1 MTVINVMSTKNK
13 LIILVLICISL
24 FLIFGCSDI
33 NDTSNAEENVSGTD
47 IQVSVPEFSSTSQL
61 RRALVKLTDEKVYRS
76 LYTEEWYASY
86 RGLVSQVNDFI
97 VSPPE
102 DDDEYISRGTELYRQ
117 ILVHKADAEYARR
130 DVPAVYIY
138 TDKEIG
144 REEYI
149 DARIYIIDSVDG
161 SYGDIVEDITIRV
174 RGNSTATA
182 DKKPYNIKFTEKTSV
197 LGMTEGRKWCLIANH
212 YDKTLMRNKLA
223 FDFSA
228 MCGDIASIQS
238 KYCDVYVNNTL
249 CGNYLITQPV
259 SDGTLD
265 LDTKNGDFLVERIIL
280 LEGENDFFLRD
291 GAGYVFDSPERS
303 ELSRSQQ
310 RDIIDFMKQVDDAI
324 ASGSEEKIKKLID
337 VDSFVSAYVIH
348 ELLKDCDMVTGSTYF
363 YRKDGIL
370 YAGPIWDMDLSTGNV
385 SHYYFQDK
393 YHIYNNADGYGD
405 KSWDSAS
412 GIWAQQEWYAS
423 LMKCKFFSNAV
434 KQKYT
439 DLADTIRGLYSDGGY
454 IDTLCE
460 TYEKTFARNYGEAG
474 WSVSRP
480 YCDFEDE
487 TPEPTYEGNVQVLK
501 DWLSRRDAYLR
512 EYLGIK

>member
-1 MTVINVMSTKNK
+1 MSTKNK
-13 LIILVLICISL
+13 LFILILICVSL
-24 FLIFGCSDI
+24 FLMFGCSQGSDA
-33 NDTSNAEENVSGTD
+33 SVGGENVSGTD
-47 IQVSVPEFSSTSQL
+47 IQVSVPEFSSASEL
-61 RRALVKLTDEKVYRS
+61 RRALVRLTDERVYRA
-76 LYTEEWYASY
+76 LYTEEWYSSY
-86 RGLVSQVNDFI
+86 RDLVSQVNDFVI
-97 VSPPE
+97 SPPE
-102 DDDEYISRGTELYRQ
+102 DDNECISQGTELYKQ
-117 ILVHKADAEYARR
+117 ILVLKANAEYARR
-130 DVPAVYIY
+130 DVPTVHIY
-138 TDKEIG
+138 ADREIG

-280 LEGENDFFLRD
+280 LEDENDFFLRG
-291 GAGYVFDSPERS
+291 GAGYVFDTPERN
-303 ELSRSQQ
+303 ELSHGQQ
-310 RDIIDFMKQVDDAI
+310 REIVDFMKQVDDAI
-324 ASGSEEKIKKLID
+324 ASGNKGKIEKLID
-337 VDSFVSAYVIH
+337 VDSFVSAYIIH

-363 YRKDGIL
+363 YRKGGVL

-423 LMKCKFFSNAV
+423 LMKCAFFSDAV
-434 KQKYT
+434 KEKYASLS
-439 DLADTIRGLYSDGGY
+439 DNIASLYADGGY

-460 TYEKTFARNYGEAG
+460 TYEKTFARNYNEAG
-474 WSVSRP
+474 WSVSHP

-487 TPEPTYEGNVQVLK
+487 SPESTFEGNVQVLK
-501 DWLSRRDAYLR
+501 EWLSRRDAYLR
-512 EYLGIK
+512 KYLEIK